1 MSPDIIKLDISLTR
15 GIDRNPV
22 QRALSYSIASFASAI
37 EASVVAEGIETE
49 QELNALRFLGV
60 EHGQGY
66 FLSAPGPLTE
76 VDLTTSVFNRSRP
89 A

>member
-1 MSPDIIKLDISLTR
+1 MSPDIIKLDLSLTR

-37 EASVVAEGIETE
+37 DASVVAEGIETE
-49 QELNALRFLGV
+49 EELNALRFLGV
-60 EHGQGY
+60 DFGQGY
-66 FLSAPGPLTE
+66 FLSAPGPLSE
-76 VDLTTSVFNRSRP
+76 ADLDTSVFNRSMP